1 MHDIRFTIR
10 VPNELD
16 TQIREY
22 CKIHKIENLSEFY
35 RRAAVKEVTPDTSD
49 ALLTFESLK
58 DLHDKMHRLESEL
71 SVFFHLFCFY
81 VKHFFV
87 YNPEIPPANL
97 QGAALSAKQ
106 RYDEMFSEFKKT
118 FADSPS
124 IFHSMLAD
132 YFEEKD

>member
-1 MHDIRFTIR
+1 MQSVQHNFKIS
-10 VPNELD
+10 NELD
-16 TQIREY
+16 KEIREY
-22 CKIHKIENLSEFY
+22 CKIQKIENLSEFF

-106 RYDEMFSEFKKT
+106 RYDEMFSEFKRT

-132 YFEEKD
+132 YFEERD

>member
-1 MHDIRFTIR
+1 MQSVQHNFKLS
-10 VPNELD
+10 NELD
-16 TQIREY
+16 KQIREY
-22 CKIHKIENLSEFY
+22 CKMQKIENLSEFF

-87 YNPEIPPANL
+87 YNPEIPAANL

-106 RYDEMFSEFKKT
+106 RYDEMLVEFKKT

-132 YFEEKD
+132 YFEERD

>member
-1 MHDIRFTIR
+1 MQTVQHNFKISQ
-10 VPNELD
+10 ELD
-16 TQIREY
+16 RQIREY
-22 CKIHKIENLSEFY
+22 CKWQKIENLSEFF
-35 RRAAVKEVTPDTSD
+35 RRASVKEVTPDTSD

-58 DLHDKMHRLESEL
+58 DLHDKMHRLESEM

-87 YNPEIPPANL
+87 YNPEIPAANL

-106 RYDEMFSEFKKT
+106 RYDEMLAEFKKT

-124 IFHSMLAD
+124 IFQSMLAD
-132 YFEEKD
+132 YFEERD

>member
-1 MHDIRFTIR
+1 MQSVQHNFKLS
-10 VPNELD
+10 NELD
-16 TQIREY
+16 KQIREY
-22 CKIHKIENLSEFY
+22 CKMQKIENLSEFF

-87 YNPEIPPANL
+87 YNPEIPSANL
-97 QGAALSAKQ
+97 QGAVLSAKQ
-106 RYDEMFSEFKKT
+106 RYDEMLSEFKKT

-132 YFEEKD
+132 YFEERE

>member
-16 TQIREY
+16 TRVREY
-22 CKIHKIENLSEFY
+22 CKMQKIENLSEFY

-58 DLHDKMHRLESEL
+58 DLHDKMHRLSSEL

-87 YNPEIPPANL
+87 YNPEIPPANV

-106 RYDEMFSEFKKT
+106 RYDEMLSEFKKT

-132 YFEEKD
+132 YFEERD

>member
-1 MHDIRFTIR
+1 MQDMRYTVRISKD
-10 VPNELD
+10 LD
-16 TQIREY
+16 KKIREY
-22 CKIHKIENLSEFY
+22 CKFQKIENVSEFF
-35 RRAAVKEVTPDTSD
+35 RRASVKEVTPDTSD

-58 DLHDKMHRLESEL
+58 DLHDKMHRLESEM

-87 YNPEIPPANL
+87 YNPEIPAANL

-106 RYDEMFSEFKKT
+106 RYDEMLVEFKKT

-124 IFHSMLAD
+124 IFQSMLAD
-132 YFEEKD
+132 YFEERD

>member
-106 RYDEMFSEFKKT
+106 RYDEMLSEFKKT

-132 YFEEKD
+132 YFEERD

>member
-1 MHDIRFTIR
+1 MQSVQHNFKIS
-10 VPNELD
+10 NELD
-16 TQIREY
+16 KEIREY
-22 CKIHKIENLSEFY
+22 CKTQKIENLSEFF

-58 DLHDKMHRLESEL
+58 DLHDKIHRLESEL

-87 YNPEIPPANL
+87 YNPEIPPANV

-106 RYDEMFSEFKKT
+106 RYDEMLSEFKKT

-132 YFEEKD
+132 YFEERD

>member
-1 MHDIRFTIR
+1 MQSVQHNFKLS
-10 VPNELD
+10 NELD
-16 TQIREY
+16 KQIREY
-22 CKIHKIENLSEFY
+22 CKMQKIENLSEFF

-87 YNPEIPPANL
+87 YNPEIPSANL
-97 QGAALSAKQ
+97 QGAVLSAKQ
-106 RYDEMFSEFKKT
+106 RYDEMLSEFKKT

>member
-1 MHDIRFTIR
+1 MQSVQHNFKLS
-10 VPNELD
+10 NELD
-16 TQIREY
+16 KQIREY
-22 CKIHKIENLSEFY
+22 CKMQKIENLSEFF

-71 SVFFHLFCFY
+71 SVFFH
-81 VKHFFV
+81 FFV
-87 YNPEIPPANL
+87 YNPEIPSANL
-97 QGAALSAKQ
+97 QGAVLSAKQ
-106 RYDEMFSEFKKT
+106 RYDEMLSEFKKT

-132 YFEEKD
+132 YFEERE

>member
-10 VPNELD
+10 VPHELD
-16 TQIREY
+16 IRVREY
-22 CKIHKIENLSEFY
+22 CKLQKIENISEFY

-87 YNPEIPPANL
+87 YNPEIPAANL

-106 RYDEMFSEFKKT
+106 RYDEMLVEFKKT

-132 YFEEKD
+132 YFEERD

>member
-58 DLHDKMHRLESEL
+58 DLHDKMHRLSSEL

-87 YNPEIPPANL
+87 YNPEIPPANV

-106 RYDEMFSEFKKT
+106 RYDEMLSEFKKT

-132 YFEEKD
+132 YFEERD

>member
-1 MHDIRFTIR
+1 MKTIQH
-10 VPNELD
+10 NFKISHELD
-16 TQIREY
+16 RQIREY
-22 CKIHKIENLSEFY
+22 CKFQKIENLSEFF
-35 RRAAVKEVTPDTSD
+35 RRASVKEVTPDTSD

-58 DLHDKMHRLESEL
+58 DLHDKMHRLESEM

-87 YNPEIPPANL
+87 YNPEIPAANL

-106 RYDEMFSEFKKT
+106 RYDEMLVEFKKT

-124 IFHSMLAD
+124 IFQSMLAD
-132 YFEEKD
+132 YFEERN

>member
-1 MHDIRFTIR
+1 MQSVQHNFKIS
-10 VPNELD
+10 NELD
-16 TQIREY
+16 KQIREY
-22 CKIHKIENLSEFY
+22 CKMQKIENLSEFF
-35 RRAAVKEVTPDTSD
+35 RRSAVKEVTPDTSD

-87 YNPEIPPANL
+87 YNPEIPSANL
-97 QGAALSAKQ
+97 QGAVLSAKQ
-106 RYDEMFSEFKKT
+106 RYDEMLSEFKKT

-132 YFEEKD
+132 YFEERD